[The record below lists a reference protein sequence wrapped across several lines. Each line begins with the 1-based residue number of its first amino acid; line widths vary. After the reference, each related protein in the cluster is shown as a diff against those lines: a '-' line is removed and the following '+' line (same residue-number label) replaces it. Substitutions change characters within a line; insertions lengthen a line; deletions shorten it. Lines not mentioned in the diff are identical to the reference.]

1 MARNHRR
8 TAVEEAA
15 ASFCRVSRHH
25 GGTLAERWSEKQEET
40 GPDQKV
46 QGKQLE
52 GSLHG
57 ICATVP
63 AAHLYTY

>member
-1 MARNHRR
+1 MARNDR
-8 TAVEEAA
+8 TAAVCR
-15 ASFCRVSRHH
+15 ASRCYR
-25 GGTLAERWSEKQEET
+25 GTSAKHWLEGQEET

-63 AAHLYTY
+63 ATHLYTY